1 MLNAPSNSP
10 LPRQL
15 DPRKFAQQG
24 IEIEGVV
31 ALSELTRLSEMLFS
45 KEGSVYASLVF
56 GIGEQRT
63 LNVIGHIEA
72 SVNNVC
78 QRCLDAVPVVISCDI
93 SLAILW
99 KEEHAERLP
108 KNYEPWIIGEGQTDI
123 YQIIEDELLLSLP
136 IVSYHN
142 EECVPHAYFSS
153 GEAEAEKV
161 IAATAAET
169 NPFQVLEQLK
179 GSLKNTKNSD
189 ASNDVP
195 NDNKEPNGLN

>member
-1 MLNAPSNSP
+1 MLNAPSDSP

-24 IEIEGVV
+24 IEIEGTV
-31 ALSELTRLSEMLFS
+31 ALNELTRLGELLFS
-45 KEGSVYASLVF
+45 QEGSVYASLVF

-63 LNVIGHIEA
+63 LNVAGHITA
-72 SVNNVC
+72 NVNNIC
-78 QRCLDAVPVVISCDI
+78 QRCLDAVPVALSCDI

-108 KNYEPWIIGEGQTDI
+108 KHYEPWIIGEGQTDI

-136 IVSYHN
+136 IVSYHK

-161 IAATAAET
+161 IAETAAET

-179 GSLKNTKNSD
+179 GALPTGSLKKTKDSD
-189 ASNDVP
+189 TSDDVSSND
-195 NDNKEPNGLN
+195 

>member
-1 MLNAPSNSP
+1 MLNTPSDSP

-24 IEIEGVV
+24 IEIEGTV
-31 ALSELTRLSEMLFS
+31 ALSELTRLSELLFS
-45 KEGSVYASLVF
+45 PEGSVYANLVF

-63 LNVIGHIEA
+63 LHVMGHIDA
-72 SVNNVC
+72 NVNNIC
-78 QRCLDAVPVVISCDI
+78 QRCLDAAPVTLSCDI

-108 KNYEPWIIGEGQTDI
+108 KHYEPWIIGEGQTDI

-142 EECVPHAYFSS
+142 DECVPHAYFSS
-153 GEAEAEKV
+153 GEAEAEKA
-161 IAATAAET
+161 IAVTVAET

-179 GSLKNTKNSD
+179 GSLQADSLEKTKDSD
-189 ASNDVP
+189 TSSDVSNRD
-195 NDNKEPNGLN
+195 